1 MNTMILVQMTHVRNK
16 MMYKFCAETFVIAS
30 AYSLSMIAI
39 HILITVIFHFSYQD
53 SIIILIPVFLIS
65 FPALIYGYYIGVRQ
79 YWSTSG
85 KTINFSKERA
95 VNKRLIAISKASMT
109 IFLIFL
115 STFIGMHL
123 IIIDRSY
130 YIGVVISTLGAVLS
144 IPVSKNLYLSLI
156 Q

>member
-1 MNTMILVQMTHVRNK
+1 
-16 MMYKFCAETFVIAS
+16 MYKFCAETFVIAS
-30 AYSLSMIAI
+30 VYSLSMIAI

-65 FPALIYGYYIGVRQ
+65 FPALIYGYYVGVRQ
-79 YWSTSG
+79 YCNTSG
-85 KTINFSKERA
+85 KPIDFSKEGA
-95 VNKRLIAISKASMT
+95 TNKRLVAISKACMT

-115 STFIGMHL
+115 TTFIGMHL
-123 IIIDRSY
+123 IIIERNY

-156 Q
+156 QKRIQ